1 MNRWF
6 LFIVTLI
13 LISTLA
19 VAQAVITPSGQATQQ
34 GAAVPM
40 VPASPPLVTTPLMHL
55 GNARTTP
62 GTSTAAITST
72 SPALEPPS
80 AVPIRPEIDFG
91 PQVVYVGPPNPN
103 AESNNATAAP
113 NAANA
118 VTGRQ
123 MVDLGVHSD
132 TAMMADDGTHG
143 RSLGDIARDNR
154 QRMQGANARNFT
166 NADVQRMAG
175 AGGVSGIAT
184 NPANNSGYPADNGI
198 INSNGVAGQN
208 AVASPTNTPP
218 VNDQNAQPAS
228 PVVTSPA
235 LNEKPT
241 AGTPPPNMAQA
252 QTPANPADQNAAP
265 ANNEQRTLPKS
276 ASPLPLLALIGFTA
290 TIAGLLARKARA

>member
-1 MNRWF
+1 MKRCV
-6 LFIVTLI
+6 LFIVALT

-19 VAQAVITPSGQATQQ
+19 VAQAVVTPYGQATQY
-34 GAAVPM
+34 GAAVPIA
-40 VPASPPLVTTPLMHL
+40 PYSPPLVTTPLMHL

-72 SPALEPPS
+72 TSPPEPPS
-80 AVPIRPEIDFG
+80 AVPIRPEIDYG
-91 PQVVYVGPPNPN
+91 PQIVYVGPPNAN
-103 AESNNATAAP
+103 VENNNATAPTAGYSV
-113 NAANA
+113 N
-118 VTGRQ
+118 GRQ

-143 RSLGDIARDNR
+143 RSLGDIARNNR

-184 NPANNSGYPADNGI
+184 SPANNAYPADNGV
-198 INSNGVAGQN
+198 INSNGVATQSG
-208 AVASPTNTPP
+208 VASPTNAPAA
-218 VNDQNAQPAS
+218 NDQNAQPAT
-228 PVVTSPA
+228 PVVTQPA
-235 LNEKPT
+235 PSEKPS

-265 ANNEQRTLPKS
+265 ANTEQRTLPKS
-276 ASPLPLLALIGFTA
+276 ASPLPLLGLLGFTA
-290 TIAGLLARKARA
+290 AGAGLVVRKFRR

>member
-1 MNRWF
+1 MKRCF

-13 LISTLA
+13 LISTFA
-19 VAQAVITPSGQATQQ
+19 AAQAVVTPSGQATQQ
-34 GAAVPM
+34 GAAVP
-40 VPASPPLVTTPLMHL
+40 VAPVSPPLVTTPLMHL
-55 GNARTTP
+55 GNAPTTS

-72 SPALEPPS
+72 SPAPEPPS
-80 AVPIRPEIDFG
+80 GVPIRPEIDFG
-91 PQVVYVGPPNPN
+91 PQVVYVGPPTPYVEN
-103 AESNNATAAP
+103 NNA
-113 NAANA
+113 NATNA
-118 VTGRQ
+118 GASVNGRQ

-154 QRMQGANARNFT
+154 QRMQGANARSFT

-184 NPANNSGYPADNGI
+184 NPANNAYPPDNGV
-198 INSNGVAGQN
+198 INSNGVATQN
-208 AVASPTNTPP
+208 GIASPTNVPP
-218 VNDQNAQPAS
+218 ANDQNAPPAS
-228 PVVTSPA
+228 PVMIQSAP
-235 LNEKPT
+235 NEKPSAAT
-241 AGTPPPNMAQA
+241 TPQNMAQA

-276 ASPLPLLALIGFTA
+276 GSSLPVLALMGFTA